1 MSINN
6 ITVQT
11 QLAVQAHTY
20 CIEAEINLFFVVNI
34 DPDVVIDITATMS
47 FGYENVLNNVM

>member
-11 QLAVQAHTY
+11 QLVQAHTY

-47 FGYENVLNNVM
+47 FGDENVLNNVM